1 MNVHSAHVQART
13 AHGHGPEELL
23 QVVWQVGAPG
33 IAGIHSYEDA
43 DVGVQPHLHCCTWLG
58 KQTLL
63 RNSATA
69 LAQACFP
76 RISISFLFCFVPC
89 LYG

>member
-43 DVGVQPHLHCCTWLG
+43 DVGVQPHLARKTNLATELCNSSG
-58 KQTLL
+58 SGLL
-63 RNSATA
+63 PEDLDLLSV
-69 LAQACFP
+69 L
-76 RISISFLFCFVPC
+76 FVPC